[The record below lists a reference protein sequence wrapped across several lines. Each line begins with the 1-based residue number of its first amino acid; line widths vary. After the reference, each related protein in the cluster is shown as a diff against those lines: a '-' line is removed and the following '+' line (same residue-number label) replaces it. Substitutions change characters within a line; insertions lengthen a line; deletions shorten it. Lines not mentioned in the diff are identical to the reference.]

1 MEAFEEAREAARR
14 RRRAREARDLVE
26 RRIDALRQL
35 MGKQLVK
42 HSRHYTLEEANAAL
56 GWVQDVIASLRSA
69 REGLSDEEAREALAE
84 AGRRT
89 AAATRARRL
98 GGVSPAARSVAQL
111 QEAEVVLR
119 DLDRGLVDFPAI
131 RDEREVYLCWLEG
144 EDEIGYWHDLEA
156 GFAGREPL

>member
-1 MEAFEEAREAARR
+1 VR
-14 RRRAREARDLVE
+14 
-26 RRIDALRQL
+26 
-35 MGKQLVK
+35 

-56 GWVQDVIASLRSA
+56 GWVQEAIVSLRTA

-84 AGRRT
+84 AGPQNGGGDPGRVVSEAFLQLRD
-89 AAATRARRL
+89 ALAR
-98 GGVSPAARSVAQL
+98 L
-111 QEAEVVLR
+111 QDAEIVLR
-119 DLDRGLVDFPAI
+119 DLDRGLIDFPAI